1 MPMTTQE
8 NNHQKFIPPGLKT
21 VLAAL
26 LSLFL
31 LSLIFSEILE
41 SKEKLKSKQTISV
54 SGEGKAIGIPD
65 VALINFSVVTEKT
78 TAQEAMSENAK
89 EMNEIIKFIKE
100 SGVEDKD
107 ITTKQYYLSPRY
119 DWIEGKR
126 VFRGYELT
134 STLSVK
140 IRNLD
145 KISSIIDG
153 AVSRGA
159 NQVEDIQFVIDEP
172 EKLKGEARA
181 KAIENAKERAKNIAE
196 ATEMKI
202 GKIVSFSE
210 SAGIENYPFPYYLES
225 KEAIGG
231 VGEAPQIEE
240 GSREIKVN
248 VSLMFEVK

>member
-1 MPMTTQE
+1 MVTQE
-8 NNHQKFIPPGLKT
+8 NNQEKFIPSKIKII
-21 VLAAL
+21 LAAL

-41 SKEKLKSKQTISV
+41 AKEKLKSKQTISV
-54 SGEGKAIGIPD
+54 SGEGKAIGVPD
-65 VALINFSVVTEKT
+65 VALINLSVVTEKA
-78 TAQEAMSENAK
+78 TAKEAMSENAK

-107 ITTKQYYLSPRY
+107 ITTQQYYLSPRY

-126 VFRGYELT
+126 VFKGYELT

-145 KISSIIDG
+145 KISSVIDG

-159 NQVEDIQFVIDEP
+159 NQVEDIQFVIDDP

-181 KAIENAKERAKNIAE
+181 EAIENAKQRAQSIAE
-196 ATEMKI
+196 ATGIKL
-202 GKIVSFSE
+202 GKIMSFSE
-210 SAGIENYPFPYYLES
+210 TAGIESYPFPYYLET
-225 KEAIGG
+225 KTAIGG
-231 VGEAPQIEE
+231 AGEAPQIEK
-240 GSREIKVN
+240 GSREIEVN
-248 VSLMFEVK
+248 VSLIFEVK